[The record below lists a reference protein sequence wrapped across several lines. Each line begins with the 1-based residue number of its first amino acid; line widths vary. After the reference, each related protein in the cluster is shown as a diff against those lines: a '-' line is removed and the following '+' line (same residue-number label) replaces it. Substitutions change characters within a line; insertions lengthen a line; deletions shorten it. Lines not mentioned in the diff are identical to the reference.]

1 MRVVLYTWR
10 VKRWTYR
17 NINTSFLP
25 GGGGV
30 RAGNGSTRGWQVTT
44 GVAERN
50 TGCSASPCNRHQSF
64 ASPISPPCCATCAP
78 RHLVPRQQSLCY
90 VFSLFVCSLT
100 YEVLSRLCLSLHHWK
115 RYVCL
120 SSFDRRW
127 IFNWLAWQS
136 MARVHWLIRRFADHS
151 IFLCLP

>member
-1 MRVVLYTWR
+1 MLCHLCP
-10 VKRWTYR
+10 
-17 NINTSFLP
+17 LP
-25 GGGGV
+25 LGPQ
-30 RAGNGSTRGWQVTT
+30 T
-44 GVAERN
+44 
-50 TGCSASPCNRHQSF
+50 
-64 ASPISPPCCATCAP
+64 
-78 RHLVPRQQSLCY
+78 QSLCY

-136 MARVHWLIRRFADHS
+136 MARVHWLILRFADHS
-151 IFLCLP
+151 IFLCLPSSLSIDVTASRLGIGHLPLELRFLWKKLLCSVFCWLLQMYGGGVRTKLDILLQLISLNFNIDIV